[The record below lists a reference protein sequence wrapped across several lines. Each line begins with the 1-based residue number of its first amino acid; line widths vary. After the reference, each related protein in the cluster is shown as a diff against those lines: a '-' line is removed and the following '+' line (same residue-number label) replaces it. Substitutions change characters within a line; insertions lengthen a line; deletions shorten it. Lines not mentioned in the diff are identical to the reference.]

1 MEHHLDSVIAQ
12 IRSCGG
18 LAVGGSWDALLRL
31 ASDPESLRQHL
42 RQSVP
47 LLDALSWGAKIS
59 QPDSRGGPT
68 WIDLL
73 HAPVYTHATTHV
85 GVCGWTTVL
94 HYDVWAVTIVLSVCG
109 LFVCVCSIDPRVFG
123 V

>member
-1 MEHHLDSVIAQ
+1 MVRKDSSNQDNQPVN
-12 IRSCGG
+12 G
-18 LAVGGSWDALLRL
+18 LFSRQDARDG
-31 ASDPESLRQHL
+31 AM
-42 RQSVP
+42 
-47 LLDALSWGAKIS
+47 LSRA
-59 QPDSRGGPT
+59 R
-68 WIDLL
+68 
-73 HAPVYTHATTHV
+73 